1 MGNPSQFSREI
12 ARRAHQLLA
21 ELYNDLPESSPGRG
35 LKLKA
40 TFLLAIATPIISVPI
55 ERLARQ
61 KEHLGE
67 EKSANG
73 IEDAITAKT
82 PVGEAPFYAGC
93 WQYHKQVK
101 GEAFPRLAVDGFPPD
116 IIDGLEADDALT
128 AAKQLSSNEF
138 CSNLRNALSHGS
150 VFYLDAQGRSS
161 ENIRVS
167 RFAFV
172 STDRQRNPRALHIQS
187 VTMADFRAF
196 LGKWVDWLQNPA
208 ASNSDKVAPA
218 NPK

>member
-12 ARRAHQLLA
+12 PRRAHRLLD
-21 ELYNDLPESSPGRG
+21 ELYNDLPESSPDRA

-67 EKSANG
+67 EEAADG
-73 IEDAITAKT
+73 IKDAITAKT
-82 PVGEAPFYAGC
+82 PVGEAPFYTGC
-93 WQYHKQVK
+93 WRYYKQAK
-101 GEAFPRLAVDGFPPD
+101 GEAFPRLAIDGFPPD
-116 IIDGLEADDALT
+116 IIGGLAAEDALT
-128 AAKQLSSNEF
+128 AARQLSSNEF

-150 VFYLDAQGRSS
+150 VFYLDSEGPSS

-172 STDRQRNPRALHIQS
+172 STDRQRDPRALHCRSQ
-187 VTMADFRAF
+187 T
-196 LGKWVDWLQNPA
+196 
-208 ASNSDKVAPA
+208 
-218 NPK
+218 